1 MDLPGYIRVLRERW
15 RLIAA
20 CVLAG
25 LGTALVVTLLTPN
38 VYSARA
44 QLFVAASDM
53 NSENA
58 YQGGLFAQ
66 QRVRSY
72 TQIITSQTVVDG
84 VIRTVGLRTTA
95 DELARRISVDA
106 PPDTVLIDI
115 TARDSSPQRA
125 QALADAT
132 AAQSAKF
139 ITALESAPTRATP
152 PVKVAVVDVAAPP
165 LTPTSP
171 QPVLN
176 LAIGLFAG
184 IVAGF
189 AGAVLREVLDTSVRT
204 SEDVG
209 RDLGLTTLGVIPP
222 ADPRRGPP
230 ERAEAFRHLRTNLQF
245 IDGGR
250 MPRSV
255 VVTSAASG
263 EGKTATLVDLAVSHA
278 RAGQRV
284 IIVEGDLRRP
294 VLAESLGL
302 ADGAGLSSV
311 LTGRAALGEALRD
324 WGDGLLRVLPSGPI
338 ASDASELL
346 ASADMKQLLRT
357 LEGEADL
364 VLLDSPPLLPF
375 TDGAVLAAEADAAL
389 LVVRAGRT
397 GQEVLRGALASL
409 VAVDARLLGV
419 VLIRSPHKGTLAHRY
434 PDGLAGTLRG
444 QPRRRGRTADSGNGS
459 PTSGRAAPRHSGA
472 RSAAPLD

>member
-15 RLIAA
+15 RFIAA
-20 CVLAG
+20 CVLIG
-25 LGTALVVTLLTPN
+25 LCAAAVATLLMPR
-38 VYSARA
+38 VYTARA
-44 QLFVAASDM
+44 QLFVATSDE
-53 NSENA
+53 NGANA

-66 QRVRSY
+66 QRVQSY
-72 TQIITSQTVVDG
+72 TQIVNSPVVVKG
-84 VIRTVGLRTTA
+84 VIGALGLPTTP
-95 DELARRISVDA
+95 DQLIGQISVAA
-106 PPDTVLIDI
+106 PPNTVLINI
-115 TARDSSPQRA
+115 TVRDGSPQRA
-125 QALADAT
+125 QAIADAT
-132 AAQSAKF
+132 AAEFTRFVTRIEPTSPDGTPMVEIGVVGPADPPV
-139 ITALESAPTRATP
+139 APTG
-152 PVKVAVVDVAAPP
+152 
-165 LTPTSP
+165 P

-184 IVAGF
+184 IVAGI

-204 SEDVG
+204 SEDVDC
-209 RDLGLTTLGVIPP
+209 DLGLTTLGVIPP

-230 ERAEAFRHLRTNLQF
+230 KRAEAFRQLRTNLQF

-263 EGKTATLVDLAVSHA
+263 DGRTATLVDLAVSHA

-284 IIVEGDLRRP
+284 IVVETDLRRP
-294 VLAESLGL
+294 VLTESLGL

-311 LTGRAALGEALRD
+311 LTGRAALAEALRD
-324 WGDGLLRVLPSGPI
+324 WGDGLLRVLPSGPV

-346 ASADMKQLLRT
+346 ASEDMKHLLRT

-397 GQEVLRGALASL
+397 GRGPLRAALASL

-419 VLIRSPHKGTLAHRY
+419 VLVRSPHKATVARRY
-434 PDGLAGTLRG
+434 RDGLAAA
-444 QPRRRGRTADSGNGS
+444 RRGGRTTDSGDGS
-459 PTSGRAAPRHSGA
+459 PTSGRPAPRHSVA
-472 RSAAPLD
+472 RGAAPLDQSGG